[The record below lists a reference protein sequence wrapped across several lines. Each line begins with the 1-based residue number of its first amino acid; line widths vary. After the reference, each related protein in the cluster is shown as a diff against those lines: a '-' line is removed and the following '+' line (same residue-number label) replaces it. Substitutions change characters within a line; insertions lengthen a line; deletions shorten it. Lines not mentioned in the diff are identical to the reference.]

1 MKYSSYFSSIISE
14 NGQPN
19 LNAEQFKRMMNIT
32 FIEGVTQGVSKIKE
46 QYKDSQYY
54 YKFDTIIFKH
64 DLVLTKLTGNL
75 KPKELL
81 REMYNLSE
89 RS

>member
-1 MKYSSYFSSIISE
+1 MIYSSYFSSITNE

-32 FIEGVTQGVSKIKE
+32 FMEGLIQGLSKIKE
-46 QYKDSQYY
+46 QYKDSQFY

-64 DLVLTKLTGNL
+64 DMILTKLTGNL
-75 KPKELL
+75 KPKDLI
-81 REMYNLSE
+81 REMYHLSE
-89 RS
+89 R

>member
-1 MKYSSYFSSIISE
+1 MKYSSYFSSITNE

-32 FIEGVTQGVSKIKE
+32 FMEGLIQGLSKIKE
-46 QYKDSQYY
+46 QYKDSNFY

-64 DLVLTKLTGNL
+64 DMILTKLTGNL
-75 KPKELL
+75 KPKDLL
-81 REMYNLSE
+81 REMYHLSE
-89 RS
+89 R

>member
-1 MKYSSYFSSIISE
+1 MQTIGNYLKSGREARNI
-14 NGQPN
+14 G
-19 LNAEQFKRMMNIT
+19 NAEQFKRMMNIT

>member
-1 MKYSSYFSSIISE
+1 MKYSSYFSSITSE

-32 FIEGVTQGVSKIKE
+32 FIEGVLQGVSKIKE
-46 QYKDSQYY
+46 QYIDSQYY

-75 KPKELL
+75 EPKELL
-81 REMYNLSE
+81 REMYKLSE
-89 RS
+89 RN